1 MSSSGLIEK
10 LENRSLI
17 CKQTELDRWFGINV
31 KLSDFDNYFGHV
43 GQYTYSQKIHTEMFK
58 GQLQLQLTVK
68 IIHKN
73 LWVWIF
79 IYTCALLYI

>member
-10 LENRSLI
+10 LENRKLI
-17 CKQTELDRWFGINV
+17 YKQTELGRWFGINV

-43 GQYTYSQKIHTEMFK
+43 GQYSQKIHTEMFK
-58 GQLQLQLTVK
+58 GQQQLQLTVK